1 MTKVQENIWKELITR
16 GRPSL
21 WNLASLKLP
30 TTSFAA
36 GKGV

>member
-1 MTKVQENIWKELITR
+1 MTRVQENIWKELITKR
-16 GRPSL
+16 ESPL

-36 GKGV
+36 GKEV